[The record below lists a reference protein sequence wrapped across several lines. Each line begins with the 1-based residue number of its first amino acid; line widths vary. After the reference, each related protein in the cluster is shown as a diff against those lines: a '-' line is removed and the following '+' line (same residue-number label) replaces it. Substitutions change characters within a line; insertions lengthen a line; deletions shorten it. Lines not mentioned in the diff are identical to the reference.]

1 MTAAL
6 LRGGEDVGLVGTIVT
21 LPFAP
26 VRGIGWVLDKVRQT
40 AEEEYYDPAPI
51 QEELV
56 NLERA
61 RTEGRIDEEEA
72 TRRED
77 ELLRR
82 LQEISAFRAQQGAGP
97 GP

>member
-1 MTAAL
+1 M
-6 LRGGEDVGLVGTIVT
+6 GLVGTILT
-21 LPFAP
+21 LPLAP
-26 VRGIGWVLDKVRQT
+26 VRSIGWVLDKVRQH
-40 AEEEYYDPAPI
+40 AEEVYYDPAPI

-77 ELLRR
+77 ELLHR
-82 LQEISAFRAQQGAGP
+82 LQEISAYRAQQATGP

>member
-1 MTAAL
+1 M
-6 LRGGEDVGLVGTIVT
+6 VGLVGTILT

-26 VRGIGWVLDKVRQT
+26 VRGIGWVMDKVRQT
-40 AEEEYYDPAPI
+40 AEEQYYDPAPV

-61 RTEGRIDEEEA
+61 RTQGRIDEEEFA
-72 TRRED
+72 RRED

-82 LQEISAFRAQQGAGP
+82 LQEISAYRAQRGAQP